1 MAFWDITGNSQVTT
15 FDADGF
21 AEGTDV
27 DQGSIRH
34 GGNIADT
41 TKFTNVTL
49 GEANPII
56 TIVNGTAG
64 VTGANVAG
72 TFNGGDHVIVRY
84 TSDIAGI
91 ANTTLVGGDSN
102 SATVG
107 QSPKQADVI
116 EVKLYKTAIRNG
128 DWNPTTAP
136 WGGTP
141 VTVAT
146 SGGWNISASADQSS
160 DLAGNA
166 TDDAA
171 NPTQDVPGELVYHY
185 GSGTMP
191 TQDEYEAKTN
201 W

>member
-1 MAFWDITGNSQVTT
+1 MAFWNITGSSAVTT
-15 FDADGF
+15 YDANGN
-21 AEGTDV
+21 AVGTDV

-34 GGNIADT
+34 AGNIGET

-49 GEANPII
+49 GEPNPII

-72 TFNGGDHVIVRY
+72 TFNGGDQVIVRY

-91 ANTTLVGGDSN
+91 ANTVLVGGDSN
-102 SATVG
+102 SANVG
-107 QSPKQADVI
+107 QNPKQADVI

-171 NPTQDVPGELVYHY
+171 NPTQDVPGELVYNY
-185 GSGTMP
+185 GSGAQP